1 MIMPKLTVSNYP
13 EMLRKLSTATFFVT
27 AACLELLRSH
37 VDYMDGALKHL
48 DIMTPAVPIF
58 GPVKI
63 SIGIFLVAFVVACI
77 SEAVKLHDKI
87 SDVLSIRSQ
96 FDLRLI

>member
-63 SIGIFLVAFVVACI
+63 SFGIFLVAYGTI
-77 SEAVKLHDKI
+77 
-87 SDVLSIRSQ
+87 
-96 FDLRLI
+96 